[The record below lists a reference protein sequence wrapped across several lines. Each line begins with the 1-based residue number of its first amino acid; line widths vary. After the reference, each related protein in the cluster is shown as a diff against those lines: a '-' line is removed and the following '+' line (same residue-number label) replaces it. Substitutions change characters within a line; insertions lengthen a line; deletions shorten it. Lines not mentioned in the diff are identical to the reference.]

1 MLSFNLSLQC
11 FANLGITKLR
21 PERHPWRR
29 TVTKDDSVQ
38 SHRKGGIFQKNN
50 YKAIVSARNAS
61 QRAEGFLSQALAKER
76 DPLLVQLRKIQT
88 YQARLKVHS
97 RTYPYRDQSNAI
109 AFWFV
114 FKGSKRNSLCY
125 HKIPTT
131 N

>member
-1 MLSFNLSLQC
+1 M
-11 FANLGITKLR
+11 
-21 PERHPWRR
+21 
-29 TVTKDDSVQ
+29 TKDDSVQ

-50 YKAIVSARNAS
+50 YKAIVLARNAC

-88 YQARLKVHS
+88 YQARLKVYP

-114 FKGSKRNSLCY
+114 FEGSKRNSLCY